1 MRREI
6 NLATMLETDSEEFTQ
21 NYLQNEMVVGFQ
33 IPIGL
38 AKHMAEGRSVNGLIA
53 RPLDTQDIPKGTLH
67 IGHLR
72 GRVLPVA
79 AAKFMDL
86 IITELRERFPQ
97 DLDQ

>member
-1 MRREI
+1 
-6 NLATMLETDSEEFTQ
+6 
-21 NYLQNEMVVGFQ
+21 MVIGFQ

-38 AKHMAEGRSVNGLIA
+38 KKQMASGQSVNGLIA
-53 RPLDTQDIPKGTLH
+53 RPIDNQDVPQGTLH

-79 AAKFMDL
+79 AAKFMDQ
-86 IITELRERFPQ
+86 IITELRERFPR

>member
-1 MRREI
+1 MKWL
-6 NLATMLETDSEEFTQ
+6 LAFK
-21 NYLQNEMVVGFQ
+21 FQ
-33 IPIGL
+33 LVYRKNIWRN
-38 AKHMAEGRSVNGLIA
+38 GRQVDGLIA
-53 RPLDTQDIPKGTLH
+53 RPIDSQDVPHGTLH

-86 IITELRERFPQ
+86 MITALRERFPK

>member
-1 MRREI
+1 M
-6 NLATMLETDSEEFTQ
+6 T
-21 NYLQNEMVVGFQ
+21 FQ

-38 AKHMAEGRSVNGLIA
+38 PKFMAEGQSLNGLIA
-53 RPLDTQDIPKGTLH
+53 RPIDSQDVPQGTLH

-86 IITELRERFPQ
+86 IITELRARFPK

>member
-1 MRREI
+1 MHDE
-6 NLATMLETDSEEFTQ
+6 SGP
-21 NYLQNEMVVGFQ
+21 VGFLGGSFD
-33 IPIGL
+33 P
-38 AKHMAEGRSVNGLIA
+38 V
-53 RPLDTQDIPKGTLH
+53 H

-86 IITELRERFPQ
+86 IITELRARFPK

>member
-1 MRREI
+1 MSDALVHDEI
-6 NLATMLETDSEEFTQ
+6 GP
-21 NYLQNEMVVGFQ
+21 VGFLGGSFD
-33 IPIGL
+33 P
-38 AKHMAEGRSVNGLIA
+38 V
-53 RPLDTQDIPKGTLH
+53 H

-86 IITELRERFPQ
+86 IITELRERFPE